1 MHVRVSIEQVRDEL
15 DRDEGERHR
24 EEQPRDIVRQI
35 HTAVFGKHSQ
45 QVQENHSH
53 SGDVTRTNVVP
64 FARMHFGDG
73 QHARRLP
80 EGMVRAVLYIR
91 LHMVVRRGHIS
102 RTGKKKKL
110 LTDRPISPMERT
122 V

>member
-1 MHVRVSIEQVRDEL
+1 MNQVRDEL
-15 DRDEGERHR
+15 DRDEGERHG

-53 SGDVTRTNVVP
+53 SGDVARTNVVP
-64 FARMHFGDG
+64 FARMHFGGG

-91 LHMVVRRGHIS
+91 LHMVVRSGHIS
-102 RTGKKKKL
+102 RAGEKKEL
-110 LTDRPISPMERT
+110 STNRPISPTGRT